1 MSELIHTEERGGFTI
16 STYAEIEYSSP
27 YELFDDDDVQDVID
41 GVNSGALVWFMAHV
55 QVTRYGIA
63 LSDEYLGGCCYKS
76 YSDFISDGY
85 YSDMV
90 EQAINEAKAK
100 IAELMKEF
108 S

>member
-1 MSELIHTEERGGFTI
+1 MYIQNLTIRFTQSGTCI
-16 STYAEIEYSSP
+16 ASAY
-27 YELFDDDDVQDVID
+27 VQDVID
-41 GVNSGALVWFMAHV
+41 GVDSGALVWFMAHV